1 MRSRRTSITARVLA
15 PLALIAAGLA
25 VWMVVQGGGIDGKKD
40 SASATVTT
48 KSKPVKVKKKYT
60 VKKGDVLSVI
70 AEKYGV
76 SVARIRELND
86 DLDANALRAGQVIR
100 LHR

>member
-15 PLALIAAGLA
+15 PLALVAAGLA

-40 SASATVTT
+40 TASSTVTT
-48 KSKPVKVKKKYT
+48 KSKPKKVKKKYT
-60 VKKGDVLSVI
+60 VKQGDVLSAI
-70 AEKYGV
+70 AVRYDV
-76 SVARIRELND
+76 SIERIRELNP
-86 DLDANALRAGQVIR
+86 DLDANALRAGEVIR